1 MAGNAERLM
10 KAASST
16 RSPAIGARQSRGTS
30 TTGRSVASSTGIGR
44 LIEFTRNLD
53 LIQTI
58 SVLTLVSAIIFG
70 FDHWLFRIVSGICF
84 LIFALRPSSL
94 RRPQFWLALALAG
107 TITIILTW
115 EQVDNHKYLLVY
127 WTWVL
132 FIVHLFNQP
141 DQQKRILLFNARFFL
156 CLIFLAASAQKL
168 SSPSYRSGEMFE
180 HYLYVDPRFAAFGKL
195 IGIHPAVGDA
205 VTRQMHFL
213 RSPFADVDGNDIHI
227 SGSDRARIA
236 AVAMTWWD
244 LGLQFTMGALLLFRK
259 PRSDEIA
266 HVLLLFFIFT
276 TYIPAPVFGFGWI
289 LAIMGFTLARDKFP
303 KIAAAYI
310 LSFFAILLYQLP
322 WRDWVLRS

>member
-10 KAASST
+10 RIASSR
-16 RSPAIGARQSRGTS
+16 RSPAIGPRQSRGAS
-30 TTGRSVASSTGIGR
+30 TTGQSVASSSGIGR
-44 LIEFTRNLD
+44 LIEFARNLD

-58 SVLTLVSAIIFG
+58 SVLTLVSAIIFQ

-84 LIFALRPSSL
+84 LIFALRPSAL
-94 RRPQFWLALALAG
+94 RRPQFWFALALAG

-132 FIVHLFNQP
+132 FIVHLLNQP

-195 IGIHPAVGDA
+195 IGIHPEVGDA

-213 RSPFADVDGNDIHI
+213 RSPFADVDGNDIHVQ
-227 SGSDRARIA
+227 GSDRARMA

-244 LGLQFTMGALLLFRK
+244 LGLQLTIGALLLIRK

-289 LAIMGFTLARDKFP
+289 VGIMGFTLAKDKFP
-303 KIAAAYI
+303 RITAAYI
-310 LSFFAILLYQLP
+310 ICFFAILLYQLP
-322 WRDWVLRS
+322 WRDWVLKS